1 MLSGGTTM
9 FQVIIERTT
18 KEQMALFPVTREG
31 HGSERLVSRRWPS
44 IPQHGDQA
52 YNAVVK
58 VRIWISR
65 LCFSDALLTH
75 RSSSKGTVA
84 FGSCLHG
91 WCFKSRRQALIFR
104 FVFQLATV

>member
-18 KEQMALFPVTREG
+18 KEQMVLFPVTREG
-31 HGSERLVSRRWPS
+31 HGSERLVSRGWPS

-65 LCFSDALLTH
+65 LCFSDALLYDAQVQLIWELSLKRITSVH
-75 RSSSKGTVA
+75 
-84 FGSCLHG
+84 L
-91 WCFKSRRQALIFR
+91 QARIFD
-104 FVFQLATV
+104 QDE